1 MTYVTAFGSA
11 PLTIARIASGMPWKG
26 ERGARHTRCAPAA
39 SLSQG
44 KAVLKQVRYERS
56 WWQ

>member
-1 MTYVTAFGSA
+1 MAYVTAFGSA
-11 PLTIARIASGMPWKG
+11 LLTMARIASGMPWKG

-44 KAVLKQVRYERS
+44 ETLC
-56 WWQ
+56 